1 MSAKLQKSK
10 FFTCIFQRVW
20 LYDQLDTFTSYWTF
34 SIQLLDLSKQ
44 TGEEKEQRNVVQ
56 SVFAKIDII
65 KIKLL
70 VVNSAVTEVNELKNI
85 CIAIFRLTF

>member
-1 MSAKLQKSK
+1 MIIRSAGHFYLLLNIFNTVARSFKINWRTERAK
-10 FFTCIFQRVW
+10 TCG
-20 LYDQLDTFTSYWTF
+20 S
-34 SIQLLDLSKQ
+34 
-44 TGEEKEQRNVVQ
+44 
-56 SVFAKIDII
+56 KIDII

>member
-1 MSAKLQKSK
+1 M
-10 FFTCIFQRVW
+10 
-20 LYDQLDTFTSYWTF
+20 
-34 SIQLLDLSKQ
+34 
-44 TGEEKEQRNVVQ
+44 VQ

-85 CIAIFRLTF
+85 CIAIFRLTFQIFRMQIFDIYNLKS